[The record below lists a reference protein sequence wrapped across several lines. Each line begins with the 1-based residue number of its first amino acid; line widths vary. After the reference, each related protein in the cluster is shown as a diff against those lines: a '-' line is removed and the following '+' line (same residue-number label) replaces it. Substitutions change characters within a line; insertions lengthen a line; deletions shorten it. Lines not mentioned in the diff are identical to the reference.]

1 MDRLIAIVL
10 LRFKLELRAML
21 HARERRVGLALAVPF
36 LLLFAGLGSM
46 VAYAGVRSLS
56 HAAPEVVAPVLSAV
70 ATALGVFWILSPLL
84 TGFALAETHDLT
96 RLVHFPVPLPTLAL
110 SSLIANLAQPTVL
123 AEVPIAFAIA
133 AALGGGATFPLAL
146 AGVLST
152 LLFFL
157 AASQAA
163 GLVLHALTRNRR
175 LHDAALFV
183 ALGMGFVLSLLP
195 MLILAGGLRPV
206 AGGLARAAVRGDVF
220 ALSPFA
226 WGARAAVAGGRGD
239 LVSFAAWLGAQWI
252 AIAGAIAVSVLLIR
266 RIYQGELK
274 LGIAAARAATR
285 ARMWLP
291 GATGALLE
299 KDLRVAWRDP
309 ALKATL
315 FMGLATPLVFFVL
328 VTQTSA
334 FGRSGTGLL
343 VLATWIGL
351 STFGSNAFGV
361 ERRGVALLLGFPLA
375 RWRVLVG
382 KNLSGM
388 LFRLPGVLA
397 LVVAGALLEPSYL
410 PAAVTIA
417 LCAMCVA
424 AGADNFISILFPVA
438 APEPGRSP
446 HAAATA
452 GGRGLATALLSALLF
467 TGAMLLASPF
477 VVLAWLPVWAG
488 ELAWWW
494 VALPLALVGAAATY
508 ALLVG
513 GAEQLLLRRE
523 PELLERILGEA

>member
-1 MDRLIAIVL
+1 VDRLIAIVL
-10 LRFKLELRAML
+10 LRFRLELRAML
-21 HARERRVGLALAVPF
+21 HARERRLGLVLAVPF
-36 LLLFAGLGSM
+36 LLLFSAFGSM
-46 VAYAGVRSLS
+46 IAFAAVRSVGQADPGVL
-56 HAAPEVVAPVLSAV
+56 AALLSAV

-133 AALGGGATFPLAL
+133 LALSHGGAFPLAV

-152 LLFFL
+152 LLFYL

-183 ALGMGFVLSLLP
+183 ALGLGFSLSLLP
-195 MLILAGGLRPV
+195 MLILTGGLRPL
-206 AGGLARAAVRGDVF
+206 AGGVARAALRADVF
-220 ALSPFA
+220 AWSPFA
-226 WGARAAVAGGRGD
+226 WGARAAVHGGRGE
-239 LVSFAAWLGAQWI
+239 LVPFAAWLALQWL
-252 AIAGAIAVSVLLIR
+252 AIAAAVLVSTALIR
-266 RIYQGELK
+266 RIYHGEVK
-274 LGIAAARAATR
+274 LGIAAGRAAAR

-291 GATGALLE
+291 GATGALVE
-299 KDLRVAWRDP
+299 KDLRVAWRNP

-315 FMGLATPLVFFVL
+315 FMGLATPLVFFVI
-328 VTQTSA
+328 VSQTGT

-343 VLATWIGL
+343 ALATYIGMA
-351 STFGSNAFGV
+351 TFGSNAFGM
-361 ERRGVALLLGFPLA
+361 ERRGVALLLGFPIA
-375 RWRVLVG
+375 RWRMLVG

-388 LFRLPGVLA
+388 FFRLPA
-397 LVVAGALLEPSYL
+397 LVALVIAGALLSPPYL
-410 PAAVTIA
+410 PAAIVIA
-417 LCAMCVA
+417 LCAMLVA
-424 AGADNFISILFPVA
+424 AGADNFISILFPVT

-446 HAAATA
+446 HAAASA
-452 GGRGLATALLSALLF
+452 GGRGLASALLSAALF
-467 TGAMLLASPF
+467 TGAMMLAAPF
-477 VVLAWLPVWAG
+477 IALAWLPHAFAR
-488 ELAWWW
+488 LHWWW
-494 VALPLALVGAAATY
+494 VSLPLALAGAAATY

>member
-10 LRFKLELRAML
+10 LRFKLEVRAML
-21 HARERRVGLALAVPF
+21 QARERRLGLVLAVPF
-36 LLLFAGLGSM
+36 LLVFAGLGSL
-46 VAYAGVRSLS
+46 VAYAGVRSLA
-56 HAAPEVVAPVLSAV
+56 HADADVVAPVLSAV

-96 RLVHFPVPLPTLAL
+96 RLVHFPVPLTTLAL
-110 SSLIANLAQPTVL
+110 SSLVANLAQPTVL

-133 AALGGGATFPLAL
+133 TALGEGATFPLAL

-175 LHDAALFV
+175 LHDAALFL
-183 ALGMGFVLSLLP
+183 ALGLGFALSLLP
-195 MLILAGGLRPV
+195 MLVLAGGLRPV
-206 AGGLARAAVRGDVF
+206 THGLSRAALRGDVF

-226 WGARAAVAGGRGD
+226 WGARAAVHGGRGD
-239 LVSFAAWLGAQWI
+239 LVPFVLWLGAQWL
-252 AIAGAIAVSVLLIR
+252 AIAAAVAVSMLFIK

-315 FMGLATPLVFFVL
+315 FMGLATPLVFYL
-328 VTQTSA
+328 LATQTKA
-334 FGRSGTGLL
+334 FGRPGTALL
-343 VLATWIGL
+343 ALATWIGMFT
-351 STFGSNAFGV
+351 SGSNAFGM
-361 ERRGVALLLGFPLA
+361 ERRGVALLLGFPIA
-375 RWRVLVG
+375 RWRVLLG
-382 KNLSGM
+382 KNLAGM
-388 LFRLPGVLA
+388 VFRVPA
-397 LVVAGALLEPSYL
+397 LIALTVAGALLDPSYL
-410 PAAVTIA
+410 PAALTIA
-417 LCAMCVA
+417 GCAMLVA
-424 AGADNFISILFPVA
+424 SGADNFVSILFPVA

-446 HAAATA
+446 HTAAGA
-452 GGRGLATALLSALLF
+452 GGRGLVTALISALLF
-467 TGAMLLASPF
+467 AGAMLLVSPF

-488 ELAWWW
+488 DLTWWW
-494 VALPLALVGAAATY
+494 IALPLAILGAAATY
-508 ALLVG
+508 ALLIG

>member
-1 MDRLIAIVL
+1 VDRLIALVL

-21 HARERRVGLALAVPF
+21 QARERRVGMVLAVPF
-36 LLLFAGLGSM
+36 LFLFAGLGAM
-46 VAYAGVRSLS
+46 VAYAGVRSVA
-56 HAAPEVVAPVLSAV
+56 HADAGVVAPLLSAV
-70 ATALGVFWILSPLL
+70 ATGLGVFWILSPLL

-96 RLVHFPVPLPTLAL
+96 RLVHFPIPLPTLAL

-123 AEVPIAFAIA
+123 AEIPIACAIA
-133 AALGGGATFPLAL
+133 AALAGRGTLLLAL

-163 GLVLHALTRNRR
+163 GLVMHALTRNRR
-175 LHDAALFV
+175 LHDAALFL
-183 ALGMGFVLSLLP
+183 ALGMGFALSLLP
-195 MLILAGGLRPV
+195 MLILTGGLRPM
-206 AGGLARAAVRGDVF
+206 AGGLARSALRADVF
-220 ALSPFA
+220 AFSPFA
-226 WGARAAVAGGRGD
+226 WGARAAVHGGRGD
-239 LVSFAAWLGAQWI
+239 MAPFAIWLALQWL
-252 AIAGAIAVSVLLIR
+252 AIAGAVAVSIGLIK
-266 RIYQGELK
+266 RIYHGELK
-274 LGIAAARAATR
+274 LGIAAGRAAAR
-285 ARMWLP
+285 ARMRLP
-291 GATGALLE
+291 GAIGALLE

-315 FMGLATPLVFFVL
+315 FMGLAGPLVFYVI
-328 VTQTSA
+328 VTQMGR

-343 VLATWIGL
+343 VLATYIGMA
-351 STFGSNAFGV
+351 TFGSNAFGM

-382 KNLSGM
+382 KNLSGI
-388 LFRLPGVLA
+388 LFRLPALLA
-397 LVVAGALLEPSYL
+397 LMVAGALLAPTYL
-410 PAAVTIA
+410 PAALTIA
-417 LCAMCVA
+417 VSAMMVA

-446 HAAATA
+446 HAAGTA
-452 GGRGLATALLSALLF
+452 GGRGLVTALMSAALF
-467 TGAMLLASPF
+467 SGAMLLASPF
-477 VVLAWLPVWAG
+477 VLLAWLPVWAG
-488 ELAWWW
+488 ELSWWW
-494 VALPLALVGAAATY
+494 ITLPLSLIGSAASY

>member
-1 MDRLIAIVL
+1 MDRLIALVL
-10 LRFKLELRAML
+10 LRFRLELRAML
-21 HARERRVGLALAVPF
+21 HARERRAGLVLAVPF
-36 LLLFAGLGSM
+36 LMVFSVLGAM
-46 VAYAGVRSLS
+46 VAYAGVRSVG
-56 HAAPEVVAPVLSAV
+56 HADPDLLVPLLSAV
-70 ATALGVFWILSPLL
+70 ATGIGVFWILSPLL

-96 RLVHFPVPLPTLAL
+96 RLVHFPIPLPTLAV
-110 SSLIANLAQPTVL
+110 SSLLANLAQPMVL
-123 AEVPIAFAIA
+123 AELPIAFAIA
-133 AALGGGATFPLAL
+133 AALSGSATLPFAL

-183 ALGMGFVLSLLP
+183 ALGLGFVTSLLP
-195 MLILAGGLRPV
+195 MLIVTGALRPV
-206 AGGLARAAVRGDVF
+206 AGGLARSALRADVF
-220 ALSPFA
+220 AFSPFA
-226 WGARAAVAGGRGD
+226 WGARAAVHGGRGE
-239 LVSFAAWLGAQWI
+239 LGAFAGWLVLQWL
-252 AIAGAIAVSVLLIR
+252 AVAAALAVSVALVK
-266 RIYQGELK
+266 RIYHGELK
-274 LGIAAARAATR
+274 LGIAAARAAAH
-285 ARMWLP
+285 ARMILP
-291 GATGALLE
+291 GALGALLE

-315 FMGLATPLVFFVL
+315 FMGLATPLVFFVI
-328 VTQTSA
+328 VTQTGA

-343 VLATWIGL
+343 VLATYIGMA
-351 STFGSNAFGV
+351 TFGSNAFGM
-361 ERRGVALLLGFPLA
+361 ERRGVALLLGFPIA

-388 LFRLPGVLA
+388 LFRVPSLFALGIAGLLLA
-397 LVVAGALLEPSYL
+397 PHFL
-410 PAAVTIA
+410 PAAVVIA
-417 LCAMCVA
+417 LSAMLVA
-424 AGADNFISILFPVA
+424 AGADNFISILFPVT

-446 HAAATA
+446 QSGHAA
-452 GGRGLATALLSALLF
+452 GGRGLGAALLSAALF
-467 TGAMLLASPF
+467 TGAMLLAAPF

-488 ELAWWW
+488 SLAWWW
-494 VALPLALVGAAATY
+494 VALPLALVGAGATY

>member
-1 MDRLIAIVL
+1 MDRLIALVL

-36 LLLFAGLGSM
+36 LFLFSGLGAM
-46 VAYAGVRSLS
+46 VAYAGVRSVARADRDVL
-56 HAAPEVVAPVLSAV
+56 APLLSAV
-70 ATALGVFWILSPLL
+70 ATGLGVFWILSPLL

-133 AALGGGATFPLAL
+133 AALGEGATFLLAL
-146 AGVLST
+146 MGVLST

-175 LHDAALFV
+175 LHDAALFL
-183 ALGMGFVLSLLP
+183 ALGLGFALSLLP
-195 MLILAGGLRPV
+195 MLILAGGLRPF
-206 AGGLARAAVRGDVF
+206 AGGLARAALRADVF

-226 WGARAAVAGGRGD
+226 WGARAAVHGGRGELAPFVLW
-239 LVSFAAWLGAQWI
+239 LVAQWL
-252 AIAGAIAVSVLLIR
+252 AIAVAVAVSIVLIK

-315 FMGLATPLVFFVL
+315 FMGLAMPLVFL
-328 VTQTSA
+328 VIVSQTGA

-343 VLATWIGL
+343 VLATYVGMA
-351 STFGSNAFGV
+351 TFGSNAFGDGAA
-361 ERRGVALLLGFPLA
+361 RRRAAPG
-375 RWRVLVG
+375 
-382 KNLSGM
+382 
-388 LFRLPGVLA
+388 LP
-397 LVVAGALLEPSYL
+397 AGALAR
-410 PAAVTIA
+410 AARQ
-417 LCAMCVA
+417 
-424 AGADNFISILFPVA
+424 
-438 APEPGRSP
+438 EPGRDPVPRARAARP
-446 HAAATA
+446 HGRGRGAGAGLPAGRPHHRGLRDA
-452 GGRGLATALLSALLF
+452 GGRRRRQLHLDPLPGRGPRA
-467 TGAMLLASPF
+467 GAQPPLGRGGRRPGPGDRPHVRRAVHGRDARWPRPSS
-477 VVLAWLPVWAG
+477 VLA
-488 ELAWWW
+488 
-494 VALPLALVGAAATY
+494 VAAR
-508 ALLVG
+508 VG
-513 GAEQLLLRRE
+513 GAT
-523 PELLERILGEA
+523 

>member
-1 MDRLIAIVL
+1 VDRLIALVL
-10 LRFKLELRAML
+10 LRFRLEVRAML
-21 HARERRVGLALAVPF
+21 YARERRVGLVLAVPF
-36 LLLFAGLGSM
+36 LFLFASLGSI
-46 VAYAGVRSLS
+46 VAYAGVRSVAS
-56 HAAPEVVAPVLSAV
+56 AEGDVVAPLLSAV
-70 ATALGVFWILSPLL
+70 ATGLGVFWILSPLL

-96 RLVHFPVPLPTLAL
+96 RLVHFPIPLPTLAL

-123 AEVPIAFAIA
+123 AEVPIALAIA
-133 AALGGGATFPLAL
+133 AALGEGGTFTLAA

-175 LHDAALFV
+175 LHDAALFL
-183 ALGMGFVLSLLP
+183 ALGLGFALSLLP

-206 AGGLARAAVRGDVF
+206 AGGLARAALRSDVF
-220 ALSPFA
+220 VFSPFA
-226 WGARAAVAGGRGD
+226 WGARAAVHGGRGD
-239 LVSFAAWLGAQWI
+239 LAPFAFWLAAQWL
-252 AIAGAIAVSVLLIR
+252 AIGAAVGVSVLLIK
-266 RIYQGELK
+266 RIYRGELK
-274 LGIAAARAATR
+274 LGIAAARAASR

-315 FMGLATPLVFFVL
+315 FMGLAAPLVFFVI
-328 VTQTSA
+328 VTQTGA
-334 FGRSGTGLL
+334 LGRTGTGLL
-343 VLATWIGL
+343 VLATYIGMA
-351 STFGSNAFGV
+351 TFGSNAFGM

-375 RWRVLVG
+375 RWRVLLG
-382 KNLSGM
+382 KNLGGV
-388 LFRLPGVLA
+388 LFRVPALLA
-397 LVVAGALLEPSYL
+397 LTVAGALLEPTYL
-410 PAAVTIA
+410 PAALTIA
-417 LCAMCVA
+417 ACAMMVA
-424 AGADNFISILFPVA
+424 AGADNYISILFPVA

-446 HAAATA
+446 HAAGAA
-452 GGRGLATALLSALLF
+452 GGRGLVTALLSAALF
-467 TGAMLLASPF
+467 AGAMLLAAPF
-477 VVLAWLPVWAG
+477 VLLAWLPVLAG
-488 ELAWWW
+488 DLAWWW
-494 VALPLALVGAAATY
+494 IALPLALLGAAATY

>member
-1 MDRLIAIVL
+1 VDRLIAIVL

-21 HARERRVGLALAVPF
+21 HARERRLGLALAVPF
-36 LLLFAGLGSM
+36 LLLFAGVGSM
-46 VAYAGVRSLS
+46 VAYAGVRSLG
-56 HAAPEVVAPVLSAV
+56 HADADVVAPVLSAV

-110 SSLIANLAQPTVL
+110 SSLVANLAQPTVL

-133 AALGGGATFPLAL
+133 VALAEGPTLPLAL
-146 AGVLST
+146 LGVMST

-163 GLVLHALTRNRR
+163 GLIMHALTRNRR

-183 ALGMGFVLSLLP
+183 ALGLGFVMSLLP

-206 AGGLARAAVRGDVF
+206 AGGVARAALEGDVF
-220 ALSPFA
+220 VLSPFA
-226 WGARAAVAGGRGD
+226 WGARAAVHGGRGE
-239 LVSFAAWLGAQWI
+239 LVPFALWLSAQWL
-252 AIAGAIAVSVLLIR
+252 AIVAAVAVSVLFIK

-285 ARMWLP
+285 ARMFLP

-299 KDLRVAWRDP
+299 KDFRVAWRDP

-315 FMGLATPLVFFVL
+315 FMGLATPLVFFVI
-328 VTQTSA
+328 VTQTGA

-343 VLATWIGL
+343 VLATWIGM
-351 STFGSNAFGV
+351 STFGSNAFGM
-361 ERRGVALLLGFPLA
+361 ERRGIALLLSFPLA
-375 RWRVLVG
+375 RWRLLLG
-382 KNLSGM
+382 KNLGGM
-388 LFRLPGVLA
+388 LFRVPGLLA
-397 LVVAGALLEPSYL
+397 LVLAGALLEPSYV
-410 PAAVTIA
+410 PAAMTIA
-417 LCAMCVA
+417 ACAMLVA

-446 HAAATA
+446 HAAAAA
-452 GGRGLATALLSALLF
+452 GGRGLVTALLSALLF

-488 ELAWWW
+488 DLSWWW
-494 VALPLALVGAAATY
+494 IALPTAVLGAAATY